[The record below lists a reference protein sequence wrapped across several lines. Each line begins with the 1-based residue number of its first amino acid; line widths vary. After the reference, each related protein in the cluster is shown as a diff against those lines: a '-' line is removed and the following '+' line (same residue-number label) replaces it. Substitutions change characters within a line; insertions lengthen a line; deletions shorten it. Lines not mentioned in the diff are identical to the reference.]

1 MLKNRRKTRVSFFLP
16 DQQVTGPAYLLL
28 QLRVYSE
35 FITTLRPVPL
45 GPIEIL
51 MVALDISQTFS

>member
-35 FITTLRPVPL
+35 FITALRLVPL

-51 MVALDISQTFS
+51 MVALDISQAFS